1 MRKHLIFAALAAFGA
16 LIISS
21 CEREKDIE
29 TYTAKADEVSLV
41 LGGIATRSAEYSP
54 VIRNN
59 YDLGEEVEGVK
70 LYLEE
75 VVTEMGDLVDDTP
88 ETRGTPAYSQNVTQV
103 HGTTFNG
110 EIHGAGGRV
119 AADGPFNIF
128 GLSGGRNAWRRELGF
143 DPWQKAGGDVTFFL
157 HMPATQTG
165 VTNLVASYAAN
176 SIEFDYA
183 TPAKAAD
190 QQDILFASRNL
201 DFDTYVSEYK
211 TNGGSPVLFR
221 HALTGVKFA
230 IGNNTT
236 QAGARTPDDEIQ
248 TFITKVEI
256 KGLKDKGHAK
266 YVPAGTE
273 TNTDDTDEF
282 SSASSFTWSNLSS
295 TDLVFT
301 QTYGDDNIV
310 DFASGDGVN
319 APDSFYDG
327 GANRNLNDNK
337 ASMTFWFIP
346 QTVTDDLVVTV
357 TLKVWN
363 GIGGN
368 MGEEQTL
375 ELEMGK
381 LLKNSTTNA
390 VWKAGQLRTFTLKPN
405 VVDVDIDD
413 DVDGFKKTNVVIT
426 NTGNVDAYIRANI
439 VANWWGK
446 TRTGD
451 DGVALGY
458 LGNADNTA
466 PLSPLTFVDPWE
478 LDYDTLKDN
487 YNGEF
492 QELPGDDWVRA
503 DDGFFYYK
511 NVVKPGEETG
521 SKLFKEY
528 ELNTEN
534 GGIIPKIMY
543 LSTTGGYLPFTNIRL
558 VMDLT
563 VQAVDATGL
572 ADYKAAWAAAGVT
585 VTE

>member
-1 MRKHLIFAALAAFGA
+1 MRKQIVLAAVAALGV
-16 LIISS
+16 LVCS
-21 CEREKDIE
+21 CEKEKDITITPVE
-29 TYTAKADEVSLV
+29 KDAVSLV
-41 LGGIATRSAEYSP
+41 LGGVSTRSAEDLQMAERYSFA
-54 VIRNN
+54 
-59 YDLGEEVEGVK
+59 LEEEIVEGMK
-70 LYLEE
+70 FSLEE
-75 VVTEMGDLVDDTP
+75 TLVEMGGLAPVA
-88 ETRGTPAYSQNVTQV
+88 ETRGTPAYTENVVDLYTD
-103 HGTTFNG
+103 FNG
-110 EIHGAGGRV
+110 VIYGENGVV
-119 AADGPFNIF
+119 ATDGKFHQLTDVTAKP
-128 GLSGGRNAWRRELGF
+128 WRRGLGF
-143 DPWQKAGGDVTFFL
+143 DPWEKAGGPVTFFVR
-157 HMPATQTG
+157 MPGNAGG
-165 VTNLVASYAAN
+165 VTNLAYDYADN
-176 SIEFDYA
+176 SIDFDYA
-183 TPAKAAD
+183 TPAKAED
-190 QQDILFASRNL
+190 QKDILFGSRNI
-201 DFDTYVSEYK
+201 DKDTYVREHETK
-211 TNGGSPVLFR
+211 GGAQVLFQ

-230 IGNNTT
+230 IGNNSTE
-236 QAGARTPDDEIQ
+236 AGNRRPDGEVQ
-248 TFITKVEI
+248 TFITKVVI
-256 KGLKDKGHAK
+256 TGLKDKGHAK
-266 YVPAGTE
+266 FVYNGTE
-273 TNTDDTDEF
+273 HTNTGAHV
-282 SSASSFTWSNLSS
+282 SASSFTWTPGNSTATFTSS
-295 TDLVFT
+295 
-301 QTYGDDNIV
+301 YGENDIV
-310 DFASGDGVN
+310 DFVSGDDVN
-319 APDSFYDG
+319 AGASFYEG
-327 GANRNLNDNK
+327 GTENNLNKPD
-337 ASMTFWFIP
+337 ASKTFWFIP

-363 GIGGN
+363 GIAGN

-375 ELEMGK
+375 VLEMGK
-381 LLKNSTTNA
+381 MLKTSTTNA
-390 VWKAGQLRTFTLKPN
+390 EWKAGQLRTFTLKPN

-511 NVVKPGEETG
+511 NVVKPGKETG

-563 VQAVDATGL
+563 VQAVDATGM